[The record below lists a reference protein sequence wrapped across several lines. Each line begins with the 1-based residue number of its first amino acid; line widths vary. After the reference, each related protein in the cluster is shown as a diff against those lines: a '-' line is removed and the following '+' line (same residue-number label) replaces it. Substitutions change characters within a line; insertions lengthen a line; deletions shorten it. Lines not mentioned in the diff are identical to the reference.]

1 MASEMCVAGGASL
14 PADGAAEA
22 RRQDLHGEETIA
34 HAGGSCHRH
43 CHRSTKFQVSI
54 MAHRVQRNTAEKKQA
69 ACVIFGVIDFS
80 TSLGD
85 SVRSADM
92 PVVQYRGKFDD
103 MFQDHVGIFYKTT

>member
-43 CHRSTKFQVSI
+43 CHRSPKFQVRI
-54 MAHRVQRNTAEKKQA
+54 MAHRVQRNPAKKN
-69 ACVIFGVIDFS
+69 
-80 TSLGD
+80 TSICNIW
-85 SVRSADM
+85 RN
-92 PVVQYRGKFDD
+92 
-103 MFQDHVGIFYKTT
+103 